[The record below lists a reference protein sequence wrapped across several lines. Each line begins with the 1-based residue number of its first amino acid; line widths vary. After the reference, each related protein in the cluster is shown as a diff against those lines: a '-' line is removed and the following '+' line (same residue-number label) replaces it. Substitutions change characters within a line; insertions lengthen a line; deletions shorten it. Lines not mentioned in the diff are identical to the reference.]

1 MGELWDI
8 YDVNKQKTG
17 RYAEREVYEFKPGEY
32 HIVVNAL
39 IMNSNNEILISKRAP
54 FKPFGLMWECNG
66 GSVLK
71 DETSLQGI
79 LREVKEELRIRISG
93 KRCNTF

>member
-71 DETSLQGI
+71 GETSLQGI
-79 LREVKEELRIRISG
+79 LREVREELRIRISR
-93 KRCNTF
+93 KRCHTF